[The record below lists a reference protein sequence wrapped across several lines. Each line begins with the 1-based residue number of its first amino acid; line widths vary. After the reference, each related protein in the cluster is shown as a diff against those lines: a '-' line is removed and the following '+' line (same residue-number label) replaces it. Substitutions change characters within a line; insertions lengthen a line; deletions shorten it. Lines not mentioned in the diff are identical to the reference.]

1 MVKYT
6 VKIDGMR
13 CGKCEARVNNALK
26 ENFDL
31 KSLKVSKDEK
41 EAVLVSK
48 AELDEAKIK
57 EVVEDTGFTFVSLSK
72 EPYEKKGLFGI

>member
-6 VKIDGMR
+6 VKIEGMR

-41 EAVLVSK
+41 QAVMISK
-48 AELDEAKIK
+48 AELDEGKIK
-57 EVVEDTGFTFVSLSK
+57 ETIEDTGFTFVSVSK
-72 EPYEKKGLFGI
+72 EPYEKKGLFGL